1 MYSQLATVGGMMP
14 SVRPQLTRNQ
24 TGCFGQKTTC
34 VLPRNGNYSGQSS
47 LKGYVPHVACNVWPR
62 GNGNQ
67 KYVVLMS
74 TNLWNSRSHTLQ
86 ATCGTLPFNEN
97 DFLTRILRIY
107 RMQWSVL
114 IFFHHELHECWPS
127 PRTSPTFDSFAR
139 FVHGTNRIVLQ
150 VAPQRNSKDS
160 KDSC

>member
-1 MYSQLATVGGMMP
+1 MYSQLSTVGGMMP

-47 LKGYVPHVACNVWPR
+47 LKGNVPHVACNVWPR

-86 ATCGTLPFNEN
+86 ATCGTLPFNDHLSSYHEP
-97 DFLTRILRIY
+97 FESIEFRWEATEKTIRF
-107 RMQWSVL
+107 VL
-114 IFFHHELHECWPS
+114 HTNLSELYECGWG
-127 PRTSPTFDSFAR
+127 PRTRSAFDSF
-139 FVHGTNRIVLQ
+139 VVEKIITPYPHSI
-150 VAPQRNSKDS
+150 NS
-160 KDSC
+160 